1 MGDDSIYQ
9 HMGEYNNIAIAA
21 KNLGHDNLAACMLQ
35 LHTFDH
41 ILKVEHLIL

>member
-35 LHTFDH
+35 LHTF
-41 ILKVEHLIL
+41 EAF